1 MTATPSSIRTERL
14 AMPAS
19 NRSIPFLPVPSSPSR
34 TLRYRL
40 GVAPFLLGAAAALT
54 LSACGTSGTPTAS
67 PSSSPA
73 ASPSAAAAGGS
84 SSRAAARGPAASGLI
99 AAVSGSTLQVQNAQ
113 VGQVAVTWTAAT
125 KFTQQ
130 VSLSLGSIKAGD
142 CVTAAATAGSPTAAS
157 FTATAVT
164 VSQAVNGRCFGGF
177 GGGTVPS
184 PGSSF
189 QARPRPSGTRSFA
202 RPSGAARTGAFATG
216 SVVSV
221 SGSTIVVASRS
232 FGPGAGASP
241 GASASSGASAG
252 TTTNKTVTL
261 TSATKI
267 TTVRSA
273 TATAATVGRCVTAQ
287 GKADSTGTV
296 AATSIAVTD
305 PVNGQC
311 TSGFGG
317 FGAGGRRGQA
327 AATGGTSA

>member
-1 MTATPSSIRTERL
+1 
-14 AMPAS
+14 MPAS

-34 TLRYRL
+34 TLRYRR

-67 PSSSPA
+67 PSGSPSA
-73 ASPSAAAAGGS
+73 NPSAAAAGGS
-84 SSRAAARGPAASGLI
+84 PARAAARGPAASGLI
-99 AAVSGSTLQVQNAQ
+99 AAVSGSTMQVQNAQ
-113 VGQVAVTWTAAT
+113 VGQVAVAWTAAT

-130 VSLSLGSIKAGD
+130 VTLSLGSIKAGD

-202 RPSGAARTGAFATG
+202 RPSGPATARTGAFATG

-232 FGPGAGASP
+232 FGFGAGASP
-241 GASASSGASAG
+241 GASAG

-273 TATAATVGRCVTAQ
+273 TAVAATVGRCVTAQ
-287 GKADSTGTV
+287 GKTDSTGTV
-296 AATSIAVTD
+296 AATTIAVTD

-311 TSGFGG
+311 TTGFG

-327 AATGGTSA
+327 ATSGGTSA

>member
-14 AMPAS
+14 AMLAS
-19 NRSIPFLPVPSSPSR
+19 NRSIPFLPVPSSLSR
-34 TLRYRL
+34 TLRYRR
-40 GVAPFLLGAAAALT
+40 GVAPFLLGAAAVLT
-54 LSACGTSGTPTAS
+54 LSACGTSGTPTTS
-67 PSSSPA
+67 QPGSPA
-73 ASPSAAAAGGS
+73 PSPSAAAAGGS
-84 SSRAAARGPAASGLI
+84 SPRAAARGPAASGLI

-130 VSLSLGSIKAGD
+130 VTLSLGSIKAGD
-142 CVTAAATAGSPTAAS
+142 CVTASSAAGSLTAAS

-177 GGGTVPS
+177 GGGAFPS
-184 PGSSF
+184 AGSSVRP
-189 QARPRPSGTRSFA
+189 RPRPSGTRSFA
-202 RPSGAARTGAFATG
+202 PPSGAARTGAFAVG

-241 GASASSGASAG
+241 GASAG

-267 TTVRSA
+267 TTVRSS
-273 TATAATVGRCVTAQ
+273 TAAAATVGRCVTAQ
-287 GKADSTGTV
+287 GKSDSTGAV
-296 AATSIAVTD
+296 AATTIAVTD
-305 PVNGQC
+305 PVSGQC
-311 TSGFGG
+311 IGGFGG
-317 FGAGGRRGQA
+317 FGGGGRGGQA
-327 AATGGTSA
+327 TTTGGTSA

>member
-1 MTATPSSIRTERL
+1 MTTPSSIRTERL

-34 TLRYRL
+34 TLRYRR

-54 LSACGTSGTPTAS
+54 LSACGTSGTPTVS
-67 PSSSPA
+67 PSGSPA
-73 ASPSAAAAGGS
+73 ANPSPAAAGGS
-84 SSRAAARGPAASGLI
+84 SPRAAARGPAASGLI

-130 VSLSLGSIKAGD
+130 VTLGLGSIKAGD

-157 FTATAVT
+157 FTATTVT

-177 GGGTVPS
+177 GGGVPS

-189 QARPRPSGTRSFA
+189 RARPRPSGTRSFA
-202 RPSGAARTGAFATG
+202 RPSGAARAGTFATG

-232 FGPGAGASP
+232 FGTGAGASP
-241 GASASSGASAG
+241 GASAG

-273 TATAATVGRCVTAQ
+273 TDAAATVGRCVTAQ

-317 FGAGGRRGQA
+317 FGGFGAGGSGGQA
-327 AATGGTSA
+327 ATTGGTSA

>member
-1 MTATPSSIRTERL
+1 M
-14 AMPAS
+14 
-19 NRSIPFLPVPSSPSR
+19 
-34 TLRYRL
+34 
-40 GVAPFLLGAAAALT
+40 
-54 LSACGTSGTPTAS
+54 
-67 PSSSPA
+67 
-73 ASPSAAAAGGS
+73 
-84 SSRAAARGPAASGLI
+84 I

-130 VSLSLGSIKAGD
+130 VTLSLGSIKAGD

-164 VSQAVNGRCFGGF
+164 VSQAVDGRCFGGF
-177 GGGTVPS
+177 GGGFGGGAPS

-189 QARPRPSGTRSFA
+189 RARPRPSGTRSFA

-232 FGPGAGASP
+232 FGSGTGASP
-241 GASASSGASAG
+241 GASAG

-273 TATAATVGRCVTAQ
+273 TVAAATVGRCVTAE

-305 PVNGQC
+305 PVNGKC
-311 TSGFGG
+311 TSGFGGFGG
-317 FGAGGRRGQA
+317 FGAGGRGGQA
-327 AATGGTSA
+327 ATTGGTSA

>member
-1 MTATPSSIRTERL
+1 MTAAPSSIRTERL

-34 TLRYRL
+34 TLRYRR
-40 GVAPFLLGAAAALT
+40 GAAPFLLGAAAALT
-54 LSACGTSGTPTAS
+54 LSACGTSGTPTVS
-67 PSSSPA
+67 PSGSPA
-73 ASPSAAAAGGS
+73 ANPSAAAAGGS

-113 VGQVAVTWTAAT
+113 AGQVAVTWTAAT

-130 VSLSLGSIKAGD
+130 VTLSLGSIKAGD

-177 GGGTVPS
+177 GGAVPS

-189 QARPRPSGTRSFA
+189 QARPRPSGTPSFA

-221 SGSTIVVASRS
+221 SSSTIVVASRS

-241 GASASSGASAG
+241 GASAG

-273 TATAATVGRCVTAQ
+273 TAAAATVGRCVTAQ
-287 GKADSTGTV
+287 GKADSTGAV

-327 AATGGTSA
+327 ATTGGTSA

>member
-1 MTATPSSIRTERL
+1 MTATPDSIRTERL

-34 TLRYRL
+34 TLRYRR

-54 LSACGTSGTPTAS
+54 LSACGTSGTPTVSQSAS
-67 PSSSPA
+67 P
-73 ASPSAAAAGGS
+73 ASGPSAAAAGGS
-84 SSRAAARGPAASGLI
+84 SPRAAARGPAASGLI

-130 VSLSLGSIKAGD
+130 VTLSLGSIKAGE

-177 GGGTVPS
+177 GGGAVPS

-202 RPSGAARTGAFATG
+202 RPSGAARAGAFATG

-241 GASASSGASAG
+241 GASAGA
-252 TTTNKTVTL
+252 TTNKTVTL

-273 TATAATVGRCVTAQ
+273 TAAAATAGRCVTAQ
-287 GKADSTGTV
+287 GKTDSTGTV

-327 AATGGTSA
+327 ATTGGTSA